1 MPATLAAAARRL
13 STVPD
18 AERAGG
24 GKGLTSTPAFGLGL
38 GSCDVGGSWLEL
50 YYPQPVRK
58 APPEVWGAL
67 RDLFGYRGES
77 LTAVATDG
85 LEEFAEVLRTAG
97 LSDQAALAGQ
107 LYHAEAECVLSVLD
121 GDSPPADVPQ
131 AYLMLHLLSHRLARP
146 NELNLD
152 GLFGVLPTVAWT
164 NIGAVA
170 VAELAEQQLR
180 ARLDGSLL
188 RVYSIDKFPRMCD
201 YVAPPGVR
209 IADSARVRLGAWIG
223 EGTTVM
229 HEGFIN
235 FNAGAEGPNMVEG
248 RISAGVVVGA
258 YSDLGGG
265 ASTMGTLSGGN
276 ETLISVGSNCLIGAN
291 AGIGISLGDRCTVE
305 AGLYLTA
312 GSVVSV
318 LGADG
323 GAPQQ
328 TKARALS
335 GADDL
340 LFRRNSRSGAIE
352 CLPNTKPVRL
362 NEALH
367 AHN

>member
-1 MPATLAAAARRL
+1 MSA
-13 STVPD
+13 
-18 AERAGG
+18 
-24 GKGLTSTPAFGLGL
+24 PAFGLGL
-38 GSCDVGGSWLEL
+38 GGCDASGNWLEL
-50 YYPQPVRK
+50 YYPQPMRE
-58 APPEVWGAL
+58 APPEVWRAL
-67 RDLFGYRGES
+67 EELFGYRGQS
-77 LTAVATDG
+77 LTAVATDE
-85 LEEFAEVLRTAG
+85 LEEFSEVLRTVG
-97 LSDQAALAGQ
+97 LSEQAALAGQ
-107 LYHAEAECVLSVLD
+107 LYHAESECVLSVLD
-121 GDSPPADVPQ
+121 GDSPPVDVPQ
-131 AYLMLHLLSHRLARP
+131 AYLMLHLLSHRLVRP
-146 NELNLD
+146 HEFNLD

-164 NIGAVA
+164 NMGAVA
-170 VAELAEQQLR
+170 VGELAALQLR

-201 YVAPPGVR
+201 YVAPSGVR

-265 ASTMGTLSGGN
+265 SSTMGTLSGGN
-276 ETLISVGSNCLIGAN
+276 ETLISVGRNCLIGAN

-312 GSVVSV
+312 GSVVSMSGHPGFKKEW
-318 LGADG
+318 L
-323 GAPQQ
+323 
-328 TKARALS
+328 KARELS
-335 GADDL
+335 GQDDL

-352 CLPNTKPVRL
+352 CQPNTLPIRL

-367 AHN
+367 SNN